1 MEGKG
6 DLLLLDRSVYKKV
19 SYSNEWALYCNLEI
33 EMIASA
39 CFVLQYDII
48 YGLDSNSKVVQFKF
62 NPDMPLQK
70 YTRL

>member
-1 MEGKG
+1 M
-6 DLLLLDRSVYKKV
+6 

-39 CFVLQYDII
+39 CFVLHYDII
-48 YGLDSNSKVVQFKF
+48 FGLDSNSKVVQFKY